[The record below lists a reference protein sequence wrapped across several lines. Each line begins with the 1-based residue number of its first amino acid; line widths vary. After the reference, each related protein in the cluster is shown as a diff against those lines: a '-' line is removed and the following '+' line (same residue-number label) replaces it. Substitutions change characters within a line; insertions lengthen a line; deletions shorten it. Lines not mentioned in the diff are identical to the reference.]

1 MLSGNAEE
9 EELLHTL
16 EKVTMVLNDDCT
28 IRVDNNLPRYT
39 NDKYTLYISKAA
51 SERYGEFQ
59 IKTQLEVLRM
69 YVHDSLDAL
78 HNDNYKS
85 FKKSIGLSRG
95 IVQKLGIKSKKL
107 GWHLQNAPPELLK
120 SLDAHQQL
128 AEDIGL
134 LYKTKIIEAGLMPL
148 MKRRKYNGR
157 QSFIESGAEMSKKFM
172 NHFHRTALDIAKD
185 VDYEFPEEDTE
196 EY

>member
-1 MLSGNAEE
+1 MLSGNLGFEMNKG
-9 EELLHTL
+9 LHDTL
-16 EKVTMVLNDDCT
+16 EKVSLVLNDECT
-28 IRVDNNLPRYT
+28 LRIDNNLPKYID
-39 NDKYTLYISKAA
+39 DKYNLYISKVA
-51 SERYGEFQ
+51 SERYGEDG

-69 YVHDSLDAL
+69 YLHDSLDAL
-78 HNDNYKS
+78 HNEDIKS
-85 FKKSIGLSRG
+85 FKKSFRLSRG

-120 SLDAHQQL
+120 SLDAHQKW

-134 LYKTKIIEAGLMPL
+134 LYSVTIIDAGFMPL

-157 QSFIESGAEMSKKFM
+157 QSFIESGAEMTEKLM
-172 NHFHRTALDIAKD
+172 NHFHRTGLDIAK
-185 VDYEFPEEDTE
+185 YGLPEEDTE